1 MSEEMKKTA
10 VETEFTDK
18 DEQAKT
24 EPKEEAK
31 KPEDEKKEQPKKEFF
46 LIRGAKAVGRGVV
59 KAGKAVNGFIHK
71 HPIASSA
78 ISAGLGFAA
87 KYGVDY
93 IMGSRSSDDGCAAP
107 ESEVHDEPAY
117 LPEPEPEFDYS
128 EPEDVEVEAPAEE
141 VVSEE

>member
-24 EPKEEAK
+24 EPKDEAK
-31 KPEDEKKEQPKKEFF
+31 KPEEEKKEPNKEFF

-93 IMGSRSSDDGCAAP
+93 IMASRSSDEGCAAP
-107 ESEVHDEPAY
+107 EPEVHDEPAY
-117 LPEPEPEFDYS
+117 LPEPEPEFAVI